1 MVYQRRR
8 LIGIIGIVAVLGVAS
23 TACAP
28 ISPPAPPTCP
38 SGQLSVTGIQLVWE
52 YVGWGSYTGYLDMT
66 VRNDTNTTVDKSIG
80 SASVRAYVPEQR
92 DATVFATSDAFDPN
106 LSPGQSAVWRGYAT
120 SAYGY
125 TFPSYQNAISWQL
138 ANTYAYWAS
147 GVNVDIRCANW
158 SGPSISQSNSAP
170 ITTTTT
176 AVSTTSSSTTTTTS
190 IPPPLPV
197 AANYPSW
204 SPDGT
209 KIAYSAA
216 QSQSNPRQDLWNW
229 DIYSMG
235 IDGSGQTKLTDF
247 DGVDLQPSWSPD
259 GTKIAFS
266 RVDSDNYDIYVMDAN
281 GANQTRITTDP
292 SCEHSPSWSPD
303 GTKIAFISGI
313 CTGDNPSIEI
323 YVMDANGANQTKIT
337 NDPACCAFAPKW
349 SPDGTKIVFQRSAR
363 DLGTSVFVMDTNGA
377 NLVRL
382 TDPGETNSWPA
393 WSPDGTKIVYA
404 HYTFPVCAGPV
415 CNGKSEIYVMDA
427 NGANPVRLTEGKVD
441 TFVVWSPN
449 GTKIA
454 FSRYGANS
462 IEAIYTMDASGANQ
476 IQLPVSIP

>member
-204 SPDGT
+204 SPDGA

-247 DGVDLQPSWSPD
+247 DGVDLQ
-259 GTKIAFS
+259 
-266 RVDSDNYDIYVMDAN
+266 
-281 GANQTRITTDP
+281 
-292 SCEHSPSWSPD
+292 PSWSPD